1 MLVNNSNIPEINEDT
16 DEILVSSR
24 EVFILLFMLFLCS
37 TNSKIST
44 LDEGK
49 NIILDIIH
57 RNYDQL
63 I

>member
-1 MLVNNSNIPEINEDT
+1 MLLNNSNIPEINEDT

-49 NIILDIIH
+49 KHNSGHHPQKL
-57 RNYDQL
+57 
-63 I
+63 

>member
-1 MLVNNSNIPEINEDT
+1 MLLNNSNIPEINEDT

-24 EVFILLFMLFLCS
+24 EVFILLVMLFLCS

>member
-1 MLVNNSNIPEINEDT
+1 MLLNNSNIPEINEDT